1 VAEYLTYE
9 RNEDGIISEVNPERI
24 FIERT
29 TTPYSTARRGPD
41 ATGMNMS
48 GVENLENV
56 VEQAQID
63 VARYLAP
70 EEGEARR
77 NYAEQAYRRGDY
89 GENLSD
95 ILETKSED

>member
-1 VAEYLTYE
+1 
-9 RNEDGIISEVNPERI
+9 
-24 FIERT
+24 
-29 TTPYSTARRGPD
+29 
-41 ATGMNMS
+41 MNMS
-48 GVENLENV
+48 DVEHVQQVL
-56 VEQAQID
+56 EQAQID
-63 VARYLAP
+63 VALYLDP